1 MHDVVV
7 LVPTRHEAPNV
18 AALAERAETALE
30 ATGLRWR
37 IVFVDDSDD
46 ETVAVLA
53 GLAAVSDRVS
63 VLHRAPGERHG
74 GIAGALLAGLAVA
87 ESRWVAVMDA
97 DLQHPPELLADLLQ
111 PLRAGTAQVV
121 VGSRFMAPSASASR
135 GRSGRVRPAVS
146 TVARRLVRAALPR
159 ARVVTDPLGGFFAF
173 ERGVIDDVVI
183 NTDAVRFLLDLLIRG
198 RWRLV
203 AEIPYTAAAR
213 AAGRSKTGV
222 AEAWRLAWQVARLRL
237 VGSDRRPALAGAP
250 AIAR

>member
-1 MHDVVV
+1 MQDVVV
-7 LVPTRHEAPNV
+7 LVPTRHEAANV
-18 AALAERAETALE
+18 AALAERAGTALS
-30 ATGLRWR
+30 AAGYTWR
-37 IVFVDDSDD
+37 LVFVDDSDD

-53 GLAAVSDRVS
+53 GLAAVSQGIS
-63 VLHRAPGERHG
+63 VLHRAPEERAG
-74 GIAGALLAGLAVA
+74 GLAGAVLAGLEVA

-97 DLQHPPELLADLLQ
+97 DLQHPPELLVDLLG
-111 PLRAGTAQVV
+111 PLRAETAQVV
-121 VGSRFMAPSASASR
+121 VASR
-135 GRSGRVRPAVS
+135 YLPGGTAGGRPGRVRPAVS
-146 TVARRLVRAALPR
+146 TVARGAVRAALPS
-159 ARVVTDPLGGFFAF
+159 ARVVSDPLGGFFAF